1 MNLSERFFS
10 PSPKKIA
17 DKHLFPEETI
27 RLVEN
32 RLSSLG
38 AEIFQ
43 ELRRVDKGRLGI
55 PVYMSLYG
63 VEGLRVTGKVK
74 QMGKGASEELAKASA
89 LMELVER
96 YSLFK
101 KIQNGPFKKASLKE
115 LGEEAIPLKELLESV
130 VDPEGDTVATKIAAK
145 FLPQV
150 SLYWER
156 ALEVSSG
163 KERLVPIHWF
173 WLLYEYNGSSAG
185 NTLAEAGVQAVCE
198 LIERHVC
205 ALASRQNLILP
216 EIDVSRVS
224 EEARRLLACYE
235 RLGVKLY
242 LRDMTLGMPAPTV
255 AALAYDPSTYPHRS
269 EIVYTAGTA
278 TSPERALIRALTEVA
293 QLAGDFDTEGR
304 YLESGLPK
312 FETLEEAAP
321 VLAKDG
327 TVSLDA
333 LPNFSRPDHVEEL
346 KLLAEKLADQGFT
359 LYLCDFT
366 DKGLGLPA
374 VYAILPGAHFR
385 ERLFLSPL
393 YQLVRV
399 LSLYLPPE
407 EALLVLKAIEAEA
420 PPRYY
425 LSSYLGQILKTLGH
439 HHEAIEMFQRAI
451 ALSPPPD
458 DLMAIYCHLAHTY
471 LTLEQYKAAQK
482 VAEEGL
488 SLRPSP
494 ELYNI
499 LGTACFKQ
507 GLTAQ
512 AFEAYMQALNLNPQ
526 SAQDYANAGACLAS
540 MGFIEEAEEFF
551 ASAQQLDPS
560 LELEAY
566 RRLAR
571 R

>member
-1 MNLSERFFS
+1 MKLSERFFS

-17 DKHLFPEETI
+17 DKHLLPEETI
-27 RLVEN
+27 RLVKD

-38 AEIFQ
+38 TEIFQ
-43 ELRRVDKGRLGI
+43 ELRRVDQGRLGI

-101 KIQNGPFKKASLKE
+101 KIQNGPFKKASLKA
-115 LGEEAIPLKELLESV
+115 LGDEALSLKKLLDSV
-130 VDPEGDTVATKIAAK
+130 VDPEGDIKAAETAAK
-145 FLPQV
+145 FLPEV

-163 KERLVPIHWF
+163 RERLVPIHWF

-205 ALASRQNLILP
+205 ALASRQNLTLP
-216 EIDVSRVS
+216 EIDVSRVG
-224 EEARRLLACYE
+224 EEARRLLGCYE

-242 LRDMTLGMPAPTV
+242 LRDMTLGMPVPTI

-321 VLAKDG
+321 VLAKAG
-327 TVSLDA
+327 TVSLND
-333 LPNFSRPDHVEEL
+333 LPDLSRPDHVEEL
-346 KLLAEKLADQGFT
+346 KLLAEKLTDQGYA

-366 DKGLGLPA
+366 DEELALPA

-385 ERLFLSPL
+385 ERIFLSPL

-407 EALLVLKAIEAEA
+407 EALVALKAIEAEA

-425 LSSYLGQILKTLGH
+425 LASYLGQILKTLGH
-439 HHEAIEMFQRAI
+439 HHEAIEMFQKAI

-458 DLMAIYCHLAHTY
+458 DLIAIYCHLAHTH
-471 LTLEQYKAAQK
+471 LELEQYKAAQK
-482 VAEEGL
+482 VAEEAL
-488 SLRPSP
+488 SLHPLP

-507 GLTAQ
+507 GFTAQ